1 MVRLLVEQWV
11 TLVKGEIMPTKRK
24 QKYSFN
30 PFDHSWL
37 GGNLEFN
44 PAGAWDAWNRERKR
58 KQEMELIEKLRA
70 KYNSPEAQNKRL
82 GILEHDEGGEYTDE
96 ENAVLLKIVKE
107 REGDSTD
114 FETVRAEPQFGGDE
128 VSEELDQYK
137 SYSDPEDTTLEMLAD
152 ERRRDN
158 LAQQYE
164 QYRTPDNSVDT
175 SMISKDSS
183 KSKMSPNQK
192 VAMIGLLKD
201 FMTPQEDDP
210 VPQVRGAGISR
221 GGGTPFPSLLA
232 KRQKPPRY
240 TPKGL
245 I

>member
-1 MVRLLVEQWV
+1 M
-11 TLVKGEIMPTKRK
+11 TTKRK
-24 QKYSFN
+24 QKYSLN
-30 PFDHSWL
+30 PFDHSFL
-37 GGNLEFN
+37 GGNLEWN
-44 PAGAWDAWNRERKR
+44 PTGAWDAWDQERKR
-58 KQEMELIEKLRA
+58 KQEMELIKKLRA

-96 ENAVLLKIVKE
+96 ENELLLKIAKE
-107 REGDSTD
+107 IEGDSTD
-114 FETVRAEPQFGGDE
+114 FETVRAKPEFGGDE
-128 VSEELDQYK
+128 VWDQDYFSRHIASEELDQYK
-137 SYSDPEDTTLEMLAD
+137 SYSDPEDTTLEMLA
-152 ERRRDN
+152 EENQAKRLEN
-158 LAQQYE
+158 QYA

-183 KSKMSPNQK
+183 KSKMSPKQK

-201 FMTPQEDDP
+201 FMTPQQDDP
-210 VPQVRGAGISR
+210 VPQIRGAGIIR

>member
-1 MVRLLVEQWV
+1 
-11 TLVKGEIMPTKRK
+11 MPTKRK
-24 QKYSFN
+24 QKGYSLN
-30 PFDHSWL
+30 PLNIFSDDW
-37 GGNLEFN
+37 EFN
-44 PAGAWDAWNRERKR
+44 PRGVLDMWDKERKDKR
-58 KQEMELIEKLRA
+58 QLKVIKGLLAKEEK
-70 KYNSPEAQNKRL
+70 KAQNKKL

-96 ENAVLLKIVKE
+96 ENAVLLKIATKG
-107 REGDSTD
+107 EGDSTN
-114 FETVRAEPQFGGDE
+114 FETVRAKPEFGGDE
-128 VSEELDQYK
+128 VWDQDYISGHIASEELDQYK
-137 SYSDPEDTTLEMLAD
+137 SYSDPEDTTLEMLA
-152 ERRRDN
+152 EEN
-158 LAQQYE
+158 QTKGLENQYA

-201 FMTPQEDDP
+201 FMTPKQDDP
-210 VPQVRGAGISR
+210 PPPQVRGAGISR

-232 KRQKPPRY
+232 KRQKPPSY

>member
-1 MVRLLVEQWV
+1 M
-11 TLVKGEIMPTKRK
+11 TTKRK
-24 QKYSFN
+24 QKYSLN
-30 PFDHSWL
+30 PFDHTFL

-44 PAGAWDAWNRERKR
+44 PRGALSAWDQDRKEKRELKVIERLLAKEKEKGQNR
-58 KQEMELIEKLRA
+58 
-70 KYNSPEAQNKRL
+70 RL

-96 ENAVLLKIVKE
+96 ENELLLKIAKE
-107 REGDSTD
+107 IEEDSTD
-114 FETVRAEPQFGGDE
+114 FETVRVEPQFEGTYDADQEAFDDE
-128 VSEELDQYK
+128 YYSGHIASEEDLDKYELEGQY
-137 SYSDPEDTTLEMLAD
+137 A
-152 ERRRDN
+152 
-158 LAQQYE
+158 

-183 KSKMSPNQK
+183 KSKMTPKQK

-201 FMTPQEDDP
+201 FMTPQQDDP
-210 VPQVRGAGISR
+210 VPQIRGAGIIR

>member
-1 MVRLLVEQWV
+1 M
-11 TLVKGEIMPTKRK
+11 TTKRK
-24 QKYSFN
+24 QKSYSFN
-30 PFDHSWL
+30 PFDHTFL

-44 PAGAWDAWNRERKR
+44 PRGALSAWDQDRKEKRELKVIERLLAKEKEKGQNR
-58 KQEMELIEKLRA
+58 
-70 KYNSPEAQNKRL
+70 RL

-96 ENAVLLKIVKE
+96 ENAVLLKIAKAT
-107 REGDSTD
+107 EGDSTD
-114 FETVRAEPQFGGDE
+114 FETVRAKPEFGGDE
-128 VSEELDQYK
+128 VWDQDYFSRHIASEELDQYK
-137 SYSDPEDTTLEMLAD
+137 SYSDPEDTTLEMLA
-152 ERRRDN
+152 EENQAKRLEN
-158 LAQQYE
+158 QYA

-183 KSKMSPNQK
+183 KSKMSPKQK

-201 FMTPQEDDP
+201 FMTPQQDDP
-210 VPQVRGAGISR
+210 VPQIRGAGIIR

>member
-1 MVRLLVEQWV
+1 M
-11 TLVKGEIMPTKRK
+11 TTKRK
-24 QKYSFN
+24 QKYSLN
-30 PFDHSWL
+30 PFDHSFL

-58 KQEMELIEKLRA
+58 KQEMELIKKLRA

-96 ENAVLLKIVKE
+96 ENELLLKIAKE
-107 REGDSTD
+107 IEEDSTD
-114 FETVRAEPQFGGDE
+114 FETVRVEPQFEGTYDADQEAFDDE
-128 VSEELDQYK
+128 YYSGHIASEEDLDKYELEGQY
-137 SYSDPEDTTLEMLAD
+137 A
-152 ERRRDN
+152 
-158 LAQQYE
+158 

-183 KSKMSPNQK
+183 KSKMTPKQK

-201 FMTPQEDDP
+201 FMTPQQDDP
-210 VPQVRGAGISR
+210 VPQIRGAGIIR

>member
-1 MVRLLVEQWV
+1 MA
-11 TLVKGEIMPTKRK
+11 TKRK
-24 QKYSFN
+24 QKGYSLN
-30 PFDHSWL
+30 PLNIFSDDW
-37 GGNLEFN
+37 EFN
-44 PAGAWDAWNRERKR
+44 PRRVLDIWDKKR
-58 KQEMELIEKLRA
+58 KEKRELEVIKGLLAKEKE
-70 KYNSPEAQNKRL
+70 KGQNRRL
-82 GILEHDEGGEYTDE
+82 GILEHGEGGEYTDE
-96 ENAVLLKIVKE
+96 ENAVLLKIAKAT
-107 REGDSTD
+107 EGDSTD
-114 FETVRAEPQFGGDE
+114 FETVRAKPEFGGDE
-128 VSEELDQYK
+128 VWDQDYFSGHIASEELDQYK

-152 ERRRDN
+152 ERRIERDN

-183 KSKMSPNQK
+183 KSKMSP
-192 VAMIGLLKD
+192 AMAKYAVGLLKD
-201 FMTPQEDDP
+201 FMTPQQDDP
-210 VPQVRGAGISR
+210 VPQVRGAGIIR

>member
-1 MVRLLVEQWV
+1 M
-11 TLVKGEIMPTKRK
+11 TTKRK
-24 QKYSFN
+24 QKYSLN
-30 PFDHSWL
+30 PFDHSFL

-44 PAGAWDAWNRERKR
+44 PAGAWDAWDQERKR
-58 KQEMELIEKLRA
+58 KQEMELIKKLRA

-96 ENAVLLKIVKE
+96 ENELLLKIAKE
-107 REGDSTD
+107 IEEDSTD
-114 FETVRAEPQFGGDE
+114 FETVRVEPQFEGTYDADQEAFDDE
-128 VSEELDQYK
+128 YYSGHIASEEDLDKYELEGQY
-137 SYSDPEDTTLEMLAD
+137 A
-152 ERRRDN
+152 
-158 LAQQYE
+158 
-164 QYRTPDNSVDT
+164 QYRNPDNSVDT

-183 KSKMSPNQK
+183 KSKMTPKQK

-201 FMTPQEDDP
+201 FMTPQQDDP
-210 VPQVRGAGISR
+210 VPQIRGAGIIR

>member
-1 MVRLLVEQWV
+1 M
-11 TLVKGEIMPTKRK
+11 TTKRK
-24 QKYSFN
+24 QKYSLN
-30 PFDHSWL
+30 PFDHSFL
-37 GGNLEFN
+37 GGNLEWN
-44 PAGAWDAWNRERKR
+44 PTGAWDAWDQERKR
-58 KQEMELIEKLRA
+58 KQEMELIKKLRA

-96 ENAVLLKIVKE
+96 ENELLLKIAKE
-107 REGDSTD
+107 IEGDSTD
-114 FETVRAEPQFGGDE
+114 FETVRAKPEFEGTYDADQEAFDDDYYAGLIASDKDLDKY
-128 VSEELDQYK
+128 ELEGQY
-137 SYSDPEDTTLEMLAD
+137 A
-152 ERRRDN
+152 
-158 LAQQYE
+158 

-175 SMISKDSS
+175 SMITKDSS
-183 KSKMSPNQK
+183 KSKMSPKQK

-210 VPQVRGAGISR
+210 VPQVRGAGIIR

>member
-1 MVRLLVEQWV
+1 M
-11 TLVKGEIMPTKRK
+11 TTKRK
-24 QKYSFN
+24 QKSYSFN
-30 PFDHSWL
+30 PFDHTFL

-44 PAGAWDAWNRERKR
+44 PRGALSAWDQDRKEKRELEVIKGLIA
-58 KQEMELIEKLRA
+58 KQKA
-70 KYNSPEAQNKRL
+70 KEASPEEQNKRL

-96 ENAVLLKIVKE
+96 ENAVLLKIAKAT
-107 REGDSTD
+107 EGDSTD
-114 FETVRAEPQFGGDE
+114 FETVRVEPQFEGTYDADQEAFDDE
-128 VSEELDQYK
+128 YYSGHIASEEDLDKYELEGQY
-137 SYSDPEDTTLEMLAD
+137 A
-152 ERRRDN
+152 
-158 LAQQYE
+158 
-164 QYRTPDNSVDT
+164 QYRNPDNSVDT

-183 KSKMSPNQK
+183 KSKMTPKQK

-201 FMTPQEDDP
+201 FMTPQQDDP
-210 VPQVRGAGISR
+210 VPQIRGAGIIR

>member
-1 MVRLLVEQWV
+1 M
-11 TLVKGEIMPTKRK
+11 TTKRK
-24 QKYSFN
+24 QKYSLN
-30 PFDHSWL
+30 PFDHTFL

-44 PAGAWDAWNRERKR
+44 PVGAWDAWNRERKR
-58 KQEMELIEKLRA
+58 KQEMELIKKLRA

-96 ENAVLLKIVKE
+96 ENELLLKIAKE
-107 REGDSTD
+107 IEGDSTD
-114 FETVRAEPQFGGDE
+114 FETVRAKPEFEGTYDADQEAFDDDYYAGLIASDKDLDKY
-128 VSEELDQYK
+128 ELEGQY
-137 SYSDPEDTTLEMLAD
+137 A
-152 ERRRDN
+152 
-158 LAQQYE
+158 

-175 SMISKDSS
+175 SMITKDSS
-183 KSKMSPNQK
+183 KSKMSPKQK

-210 VPQVRGAGISR
+210 VPQVRGAGIIR